1 MRRRLLALNVTL
13 AILSLVFAGSI
24 VRTVLAK
31 RPLPP
36 LPVPKTSPVA
46 APRPTVETVD
56 PGSVAYAAIA
66 ARNLFN
72 PGRSE
77 TATAGTAAPVM
88 KPVLHGVVIDGA
100 KSRAFLEDPA
110 IKRIAGYSVG
120 DTVGGGTIEKI
131 AGDRVVIARPEGPVE
146 VLLQDPSKPKVAPVA
161 VTAAPTQA
169 APGQAAP
176 TPQVSAQAAP
186 VPTGIVP
193 PPSPGAAQPSQV
205 GPQTASTSNQP
216 GGLPQF
222 RRRRA
227 GQGQPSEE

>member
-1 MRRRLLALNVTL
+1 LALNVAL
-13 AILSLVFAGSI
+13 AILSVVFAGSI

-36 LPVPKTSPVA
+36 LPVPKTSPRA
-46 APRPTVETVD
+46 APQPAIETVD
-56 PGSVAYAAIA
+56 PGLAAYVAIA
-66 ARNLFN
+66 TQNLFN

-131 AGDRVVIARPEGPVE
+131 AGDRVVIARPEGSVE

-169 APGQAAP
+169 GPGQAAP

-186 VPTGIVP
+186 VPTGAALP
-193 PPSPGAAQPSQV
+193 PPPGAAPPSQV

-216 GGLPQF
+216 AGGLPQF